1 MHACILIHTF
11 TSVHFS
17 PVHSKIHPRTYGV
30 PSKYVVE
37 QRRGKK
43 NVFRIPNPKTT
54 HTHTPPCPLL
64 PSSSFLFPS
73 PHLISHTY
81 VHTSLLN
88 AQLTGFHT
96 FHPLSKTT
104 PPPPP
109 RHTSTPSKLN
119 QWLFFFPFFSFFLFR
134 SLSRPLPPHGRGIYL
149 PTWCNERLTARVD
162 SIVPR

>member
-1 MHACILIHTF
+1 MHACIPIHTF
-11 TSVHFS
+11 TPVQSS

-104 PPPPP
+104 PPPPRGTRQLP
-109 RHTSTPSKLN
+109 PNLIN
-119 QWLFFFPFFSFFLFR
+119 GFSFFLFFHFFFFAP
-134 SLSRPLPPHGRGIYL
+134 SLALSRPTDEGFTCQLGATNG
-149 PTWCNERLTARVD
+149 
-162 SIVPR
+162 